1 MINMKKDWNNI
12 TIREYQEIVRISN
25 DVALSDIEMY
35 TKIIACLYGVP
46 YERVMQMTPSEL
58 LDYDVSFLKTKEPEF
73 PIPQAIDIN
82 GRHFKVVQFVKDLK
96 TGQFIDMQL
105 ILSNCKD
112 EKDMIENFDKIISC
126 FLLNESGRYES
137 GINCKDVLFSQ
148 GYPILFFFTK
158 FKKKLETI
166 TLRYLENQEKKMA
179 KEILATLK

>member
-1 MINMKKDWNNI
+1 MKKDWNNI

-35 TKIIACLYGVP
+35 AKIITCLYGVP
-46 YERVMQMTPSEL
+46 YEQVMQMTPSQL
-58 LDYDVSFLKTKEPEF
+58 LDYDISFLKTKEPEF
-73 PIPQAIDIN
+73 SIPQAIDIN
-82 GRHFKVVQFVKDLK
+82 DRHFKVVQFVKDLK

-105 ILSNCKD
+105 ILSKCKD
-112 EKDMIENFDKIISC
+112 ERDMIENFDKIISC

-137 GINCKDVLFSQ
+137 GIDCKEVLFSQ

-166 TLRYLENQEKKMA
+166 TLRYLEKQEKKIA